1 MIRVLLVDDQHLV
14 RMGLRMLCESAPDLE
29 VVGEAGDG
37 RDAPRLVEEL
47 LPDVVLMDLRMPGVD
62 GTTATRRIVAARPSA
77 RVVVL
82 TTFDDDDHLYPALA
96 AGAFGFMVK
105 DAPPPELLR
114 AIRMAA
120 DGEAPYSRDVLAR
133 LVGQAVR
140 ARAEGA
146 ADPASPPSGPAGL
159 TAREEEVLRLVG
171 AGLSNREIGDR
182 LHLGVTTVKT
192 HVANLMRKTG
202 CPNRIRLA
210 VLAVQTGVTPG

>member
-1 MIRVLLVDDQHLV
+1 MIRVLLVDDQQLV
-14 RMGLRMLCESAPDLE
+14 RMGLRMLCDSAPDLE

-47 LPDVVLMDLRMPGVD
+47 HPDVVLMDLRMPGVD
-62 GTTATRRIVAARPSA
+62 GIAATRRIIAARPSA

-96 AGAFGFMVK
+96 AGAFGFLVK
-105 DAPPPELLR
+105 DAPPTELLR

-120 DGEAPYSRDVLAR
+120 DGEAPYGQAVLAR
-133 LVGQAVR
+133 LVEQAVR
-140 ARAEGA
+140 ARTRAGA
-146 ADPASPPSGPAGL
+146 VERESRGPAGL

-171 AGLSNREIGDR
+171 TGLSNREIADR